1 VLASDEELYK
11 YTNMPFQRSII
22 ADFFPIV
29 KHLNYQNQDASQ
41 MMQEAI
47 AASAEG
53 QYEKAFDLYN

>member
-1 VLASDEELYK
+1 MRSCTLTKACPSIEAS
-11 YTNMPFQRSII
+11 F

-47 AASAEG
+47 AASNEG